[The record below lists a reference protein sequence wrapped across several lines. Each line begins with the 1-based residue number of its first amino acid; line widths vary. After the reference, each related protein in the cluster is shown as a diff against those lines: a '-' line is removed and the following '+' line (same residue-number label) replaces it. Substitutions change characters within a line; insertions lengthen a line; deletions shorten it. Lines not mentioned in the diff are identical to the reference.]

1 MALGELGNREA
12 QAFLFSLAN
21 DPSDRVR
28 QAASEAV
35 WKIGLLSAAD
45 PVQALIEVLRDDSSD
60 THRMWAA
67 FRLGE
72 FSMPAAIPG
81 LIAALHDPVAEV
93 QGRAA
98 AALIRIGK
106 PVLPAV
112 KQLADHGRGRASLYA
127 VAILAYTGGKDEM
140 TFLQSLAAVD
150 ADDERVVV
158 ARHSAALIA
167 SFMHAQVSGSGF
179 VEL

>member
-1 MALGELGNREA
+1 
-12 QAFLFSLAN
+12 
-21 DPSDRVR
+21 
-28 QAASEAV
+28 
-35 WKIGLLSAAD
+35 
-45 PVQALIEVLRDDSSD
+45 
-60 THRMWAA
+60 MWVA

-72 FSMPAAIPG
+72 FRMPAAIPG

-106 PVLPAV
+106 PVVPAI
-112 KQLADHGRGRASLYA
+112 KQLADSGPGRASLYA
-127 VAILAYTGGKDEM
+127 VVILAYTGGKDEM
-140 TFLQSLAAVD
+140 TFLQSLAAVEG
-150 ADDERVVV
+150 DDERVVV

-167 SFMHAQVSGSGF
+167 SFMHAQVNGSGF